1 MDGVR
6 KNNGQ
11 IIRKTLMRMY
21 PGTLV
26 YATMLG
32 FMYMVDNIIAGN
44 VMGPEA
50 IAAVAIAMPSYG
62 MFLAL
67 MNAIVH
73 GTCLR
78 ITWAKG
84 RANHG
89 EFRRAFAG
97 GLTLAAVSGL
107 FFTGVILFFSEKMI
121 LCFGGSKSTEAICR
135 YSLLYLRFCAPMVFL
150 SSISGCVRET
160 IGVLGY
166 QTERA
171 FLGLF
176 NIACNVAVSVISVLL
191 LPAEWKM
198 AGLVI
203 GSITAAL
210 LEFAG
215 GLAVLKYRRIE
226 VRLKPVV
233 LAPAEILDTLKS
245 GLPASL
251 DNIIDC
257 IALAVINNIILT
269 LIPEEP
275 LILSV
280 VAVVNNIKKIV
291 RLPLIG
297 VGYDAS
303 PLFGVF
309 YAQRD
314 SVALK
319 ETVAESLKVGMVVT
333 VMVCAACFAAT
344 PVLSR
349 LFGME
354 MTPDIQMGSL
364 FVCLFQA
371 GYLVQFVL
379 TNFYESTERFGSSLM
394 MASIPDS
401 LIYPLMLAA
410 MIPVMGK
417 TGLWLAFG
425 SNPFVGQVIMIP
437 VMMVLS
443 RKNPT
448 PADRILR
455 LKSHLL
461 NRFSHFEF
469 EIRGTDENAVG
480 ISDRIQAYLETN
492 GQSRRMAYL
501 AALSSEE
508 LSVDMIAH
516 QRGNNTKDKAME
528 EGTLFDIR
536 VFSDEGSIEILIRSL
551 GDHYDPLD
559 YDAVR
564 NPESKI
570 GVRMIQKIAEKVTYT
585 YVYKMN
591 IVSIVLN

>member
-1 MDGVR
+1 MDAAR
-6 KNNGQ
+6 TNNSQ
-11 IIRKTLMRMY
+11 IIRKTLLRMY
-21 PGTLV
+21 PGTLI

-50 IAAVAIAMPSYG
+50 IAAVAIALPSYG

-84 RANHG
+84 RANQG
-89 EFRRAFAG
+89 EFQRAFAG
-97 GLTLAAVSGL
+97 GLTLAAISGL
-107 FFTGVILFFSEKMI
+107 FFSGVILFFSEK
-121 LCFGGSKSTEAICR
+121 LTLSFGGAKSTEAVCR

-176 NIACNVAVSVISVLL
+176 NIICNVIVSVISVLL
-191 LPAEWKM
+191 LPTEWKM
-198 AGLVI
+198 AGLGI
-203 GSITAAL
+203 GSSTAAL

-215 GLAVLKYRRIE
+215 GLAVLKYRNIDA
-226 VRLKPVV
+226 RLKMLLLRPS
-233 LAPAEILDTLKS
+233 EILDTLKS

-257 IALAVINNIILT
+257 IALAVVNNIILT
-269 LIPEEP
+269 LIPGEP

-314 SVALK
+314 AYALRK
-319 ETVAESLKVGMVVT
+319 TVAESLKMGMIVAVI
-333 VMVCAACFAAT
+333 VCAACFAAT
-344 PVLSR
+344 PALSR
-349 LFGME
+349 MFGME
-354 MTPDIQMGSL
+354 MTPDIQMGAM
-364 FVCLFQA
+364 FVCLFQV

-401 LIYPLMLAA
+401 LIYPLMLMAL
-410 MIPVMGK
+410 IPALGK
-417 TGLWLAFG
+417 PGLWLAFG

-437 VMMVLS
+437 VMMLLS
-443 RKNPT
+443 WKNPT
-448 PADRILR
+448 AADRILR
-455 LKSHLL
+455 LKPHIL
-461 NRFSHFEF
+461 NRSSHFEF

-480 ISDRIQAYLETN
+480 ISGRIQEYLEKN
-492 GQSRRMAYL
+492 GHSRRMAYL

-516 QRGNNTKDKAME
+516 QRNEDKKEKADEDGN
-528 EGTLFDIR
+528 LFDIR

-551 GDHYDPLD
+551 GDPYDPLD
-559 YDAVR
+559 YDAAR